1 MPLLVTHN
9 RNGLIRYVTPQPQ
22 PANHLHTTQGKE
34 RTTTT
39 TATKTQQKGGDIGT
53 HTPQCTIM
61 DNTKEGQ
68 RDIKPVC
75 VWGQTGNNTN
85 TQREGDNTTG
95 EKEQP
100 TTKKHSQNREKN
112 NNTTR
117 RSVKRTQQR
126 SYAQILCTFVNTVQ
140 VRVYTY
146 RFSTIPTT
154 SASSIGVSNPS
165 TF

>member
-1 MPLLVTHN
+1 MTKQHNTTTTGVSHTRTQQTTSTHSITGMPREPKRPTVPLLVTHN

-22 PANHLHTTQGKE
+22 PANHLQTTQGKE

-39 TATKTQQKGGDIGT
+39 TATETQQKGGDIGT

-95 EKEQP
+95 EKQITHHQETQP
-100 TTKKHSQNREKN
+100 
-112 NNTTR
+112 
-117 RSVKRTQQR
+117 
-126 SYAQILCTFVNTVQ
+126 
-140 VRVYTY
+140 
-146 RFSTIPTT
+146 IP
-154 SASSIGVSNPS
+154 
-165 TF
+165 